1 IRDRNVTGVQTCALP
16 IYESREPRV
25 EEDHVAAAAQDVCG
39 QAALG
44 RVCQRRA
51 DLVLGAALD
60 EIAGFPSEPEC
71 GVRGEGHVFAQLH
84 DSSST
89 LASSVAAPR
98 RGHAVARGL
107 HEMYAL
113 AYLS

>member
-1 IRDRNVTGVQTCALP
+1 MDAQD
-16 IYESREPRV
+16 ESGKPRV
-25 EEDHVAAAAQDVCG
+25 EKDDIAAAAQHVHRQTPVG
-39 QAALG
+39 G
-44 RVCQRRA
+44 EGERRA

-98 RGHAVARGL
+98 RGPRLPEAC
-107 HEMYAL
+107 MKCTP
-113 AYLS
+113 